1 MSILSKPLAKDTNIS
16 VAGVNPIK
24 VAKIKFL
31 KDIPKIA
38 GIMFPSE
45 IGKIGINLNKRS
57 HEKGES
63 LKFFEMFVK

>member
-1 MSILSKPLAKDTNIS
+1 MSILSKPLAKDTYIS
-16 VAGVNPIK
+16 TPGVNPIK

-38 GIMFPSE
+38 GIIFPSQ
-45 IGKIGINLNKRS
+45 IGRIGISLNKRS
-57 HEKGES
+57 HENGES